1 MCTHDVG
8 DFPTTQAFLSF
19 VRQYR
24 FNFLQNTDFEF
35 GSIAKYFD
43 LCFHF
48 YGKHQKGQ
56 RPIHYAEAL
65 LVLKFSI
72 ADQLI
77 ITSLALDVQF
87 KLILSSAIPSCSPAW
102 HSGEDLS
109 YNLFLFT
116 VGFFTPLTI
125 IILRFRL
132 LQA

>member
-43 LCFHF
+43 ICFHF

-56 RPIHYAEAL
+56 RSRHYAEAP
-65 LVLKFSI
+65 LVLIFLI
-72 ADQLI
+72 ADQLLI
-77 ITSLALDVQF
+77 ITSLALDV
-87 KLILSSAIPSCSPAW
+87 
-102 HSGEDLS
+102 
-109 YNLFLFT
+109 
-116 VGFFTPLTI
+116 
-125 IILRFRL
+125 
-132 LQA
+132 